1 MWVYSIDIQG
11 IVIMV
16 IAILLNIVL
25 VKKLMETFAVRRLWL
40 AGMLC
45 GVETACYLIPYFAG
59 GRNFYVQEMAGG
71 TLLFLACFFLIQ
83 KKGAQDE
90 GAEKPDKKRIALLLV
105 IPVTGMVALISLL
118 LGDLKPYGFAVLC
131 GICILAADLSVFYL
145 ADALIQNDTHVRQ
158 RDTYRQQTDHYRNQL
173 EVIEESQ
180 SRLRALRH
188 DMKNHMLHLE
198 AELQQGHYE
207 DALRYLEKMEGE
219 LENPAEH
226 AKTGN
231 RDIDSLLN
239 YKIQKAEQVL
249 SAVESDIH
257 VPMELMP
264 KSFDINVI
272 LGNLLDNAIEAA
284 QGSRRKWMKLV
295 LRADRGVFLI
305 HIANSCASPPKRKAG
320 RFLSTKENAV
330 EHGIGLQNVKRM
342 VEKQNGNIEFQ
353 YEDGIFLVEVMLY
366 MNEM

>member
-1 MWVYSIDIQG
+1 
-11 IVIMV
+11 
-16 IAILLNIVL
+16 
-25 VKKLMETFAVRRLWL
+25 
-40 AGMLC
+40 ML
-45 GVETACYLIPYFAG
+45 F
-59 GRNFYVQEMAGG
+59 R
-71 TLLFLACFFLIQ
+71 
-83 KKGAQDE
+83 
-90 GAEKPDKKRIALLLV
+90 
-105 IPVTGMVALISLL
+105 S
-118 LGDLKPYGFAVLC
+118 
-131 GICILAADLSVFYL
+131 SVFYL

-305 HIANSCASPPKRKAG
+305 HIANSCACPPKRKAG